1 MENRA
6 RTIQEGMKDQN
17 SRIYSQVMDTF
28 NATDSGA
35 RQKATSAVLSDAI
48 NAKARVDKEAKDNY
62 ATLYNS
68 FEPGDGLTR
77 ELESAIDNKDYN
89 AMVSALQTM
98 AVRGDHDKIGEVL
111 RQKSNS
117 IYGDSAVDKIM
128 QKELRDA
135 LIRMKG
141 DDANL
146 WAWAKANMIRSAM
159 NGSGAGIASY
169 IDYSSFMNGATIQ
182 GDTSASAIAK
192 VNSDAIIQGITDSGI
207 AKGQDRTVFNDIL
220 DMQRQNIITQQNGKL
235 STKFSIKQLR
245 SAATSGAMDG
255 DQLDA
260 LNNLLTG
267 GIKKYGA
274 NDAWIQANSAAIADN
289 IVEFLSGM
297 SASQLA
303 SAKTATITSLNDA
316 LLELEP
322 ADVRTLN
329 GHRISGRLADALRE
343 QSASLCRPNA
353 VTDRNKMNAAVREML
368 GIEEINPNGP
378 NIRPGGTQNAV

>member
-1 MENRA
+1 
-6 RTIQEGMKDQN
+6 
-17 SRIYSQVMDTF
+17 
-28 NATDSGA
+28 
-35 RQKATSAVLSDAI
+35 
-48 NAKARVDKEAKDNY
+48 
-62 ATLYNS
+62 
-68 FEPGDGLTR
+68 
-77 ELESAIDNKDYN
+77 
-89 AMVSALQTM
+89 MVSALQTM
-98 AVRGDHDKIGEVL
+98 AVRGDHDKIGGVL
-111 RQKSNS
+111 RRKSYS

-128 QKELRDA
+128 QKELCDA

-220 DMQRQNIITQQNGKL
+220 DMQRNNVITQQNGKL

-267 GIKKYGA
+267 GIKKHGA
-274 NDAWIQANSAAIADN
+274 NDAWIQANRTAIIDN
-289 IVEFLSGM
+289 IVDFLGGM

-316 LLELEP
+316 LIELEP
-322 ADVRTLN
+322 GDVRTLN

-353 VTDRNKMNAAVREML
+353 VTDRNKMNATVREML
-368 GIEEINPNGP
+368 GIEELNPNGP
-378 NIRPGGTQNAV
+378 INRPGGTQNAV